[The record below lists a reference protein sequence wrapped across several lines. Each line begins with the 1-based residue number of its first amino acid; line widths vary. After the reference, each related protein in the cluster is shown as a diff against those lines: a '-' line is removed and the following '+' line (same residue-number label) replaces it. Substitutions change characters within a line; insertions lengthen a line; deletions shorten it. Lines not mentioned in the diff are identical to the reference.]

1 LPAEIQYVLG
11 NLPSGYHRDLQ
22 FVKDRIIP
30 AIDEVALC
38 VGVTQHVVPHIVP
51 NVSIMDDLRYL
62 YIDSV
67 DRVNDLVMQG
77 MPFRDAY
84 RVVGQQIA
92 DGTYEPRQTAEPTA
106 AQHLG
111 SVGNPGLDLI
121 RQRIAALY

>member
-1 LPAEIQYVLG
+1 
-11 NLPSGYHRDLQ
+11 
-22 FVKDRIIP
+22 
-30 AIDEVALC
+30 
-38 VGVTQHVVPHIVP
+38 
-51 NVSIMDDLRYL
+51 
-62 YIDSV
+62 
-67 DRVNDLVMQG
+67 VNDLVMQG

>member
-1 LPAEIQYVLG
+1 
-11 NLPSGYHRDLQ
+11 
-22 FVKDRIIP
+22 
-30 AIDEVALC
+30 
-38 VGVTQHVVPHIVP
+38 
-51 NVSIMDDLRYL
+51 
-62 YIDSV
+62 
-67 DRVNDLVMQG
+67 MQG